1 MIPDALARSHYVSLV
16 THRKSGAPVP
26 TPVWAVADGDELLVW
41 TRDDSGKV
49 RRLRND
55 TRVTV
60 TPCDVR
66 GNIAAGATT
75 SGGTARL
82 LEGPAELARVRRAL
96 AAKYG
101 LRFRLLDTGGALLR
115 RGRRPHV
122 GIAVTLER

>member
-1 MIPDALARSHYVSLV
+1 MIPEEIARSPYVSLV
-16 THRKSGAPVP
+16 THRRDGTPVA
-26 TPVWAVADGDELLVW
+26 TPVWAVAVGAELLVW

-49 RRLRND
+49 KRLRND

-66 GNIAAGATT
+66 GTIAEGAPTAE
-75 SGGTARL
+75 GTARL
-82 LEGPAELARVRRAL
+82 LAGGAELDRVRRAL
-96 AAKYG
+96 AGKYG

-122 GIAVTLER
+122 GIAVTL